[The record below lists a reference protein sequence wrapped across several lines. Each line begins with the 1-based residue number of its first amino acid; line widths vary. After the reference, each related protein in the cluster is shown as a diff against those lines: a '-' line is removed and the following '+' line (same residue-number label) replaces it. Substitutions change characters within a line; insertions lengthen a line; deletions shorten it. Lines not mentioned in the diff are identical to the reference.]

1 MQFTGRFY
9 RLEEAGV
16 LTDCSI
22 QTQEANET
30 LDFDFCS
37 ANVVNKIIM
46 SAEGLREAFAELDMT
61 SDSLEIL
68 LSPSSPYFRLS
79 TFGYAGTTQVLFNLV
94 LTFHDHRV
102 SFANT
107 GFQLPYLLSFS
118 LSNLHLPLSLPS
130 LLSLFS
136 DFLPH
141 LLSSSS
147 SPSYIYPSFLFPPQ
161 FLAPFLP
168 PPPSFWQIDYPKDS
182 DMMEV
187 FECRKMQSNK

>member
-1 MQFTGRFY
+1 MCDCFH

-79 TFGYAGTTQVLFNLV
+79 TFGYAGTTQVRF
-94 LTFHDHRV
+94 
-102 SFANT
+102 
-107 GFQLPYLLSFS
+107 
-118 LSNLHLPLSLPS
+118 
-130 LLSLFS
+130 
-136 DFLPH
+136 
-141 LLSSSS
+141 
-147 SPSYIYPSFLFPPQ
+147 
-161 FLAPFLP
+161 
-168 PPPSFWQIDYPKDS
+168 
-182 DMMEV
+182 
-187 FECRKMQSNK
+187 